1 MARDQAESHNVDGC
15 WVIPVRGYALWE
27 GSPLLSPADAEMVV
41 ASNGT
46 WAEQPPCKGRLPTG
60 RSSDSDPHAH
70 PCRPKGMLCGP
81 LGVALQRAGGWGGL
95 GAGDG
100 QVYRPLRA

>member
-60 RSSDSDPHAH
+60 TSSDSDPHAH
-70 PCRPKGMLCGP
+70 PCSIWHPVRVPPTRPSP
-81 LGVALQRAGGWGGL
+81 LGLL
-95 GAGDG
+95 
-100 QVYRPLRA
+100 